1 MAGVSEQEILD
12 ALAKV
17 TEPETGKD
25 IVSAGMI
32 QGLQTKD
39 GHVAFA
45 IEVDPTRGAEL
56 EPMRKLAEKVVYDLK
71 GVISAT
77 VVLTAE
83 RAAEAPPPPGPGV
96 GEPGGP
102 VPKMGTPELLPG
114 VTSIVAVASGKGGVG
129 KTTTTV
135 NLGVALARQ
144 GASVGILD
152 ADVYGPNIPIMLGA
166 DGAPM
171 TMAGKIAPIEAHG
184 IKLMSLGFMLEE
196 GAPVIWRG
204 PMIGGAIGQ
213 LLNDVDWGELDY
225 LLIDMPPGT
234 GDASLSLAQ
243 LVPVAGALIVS
254 TPQAV
259 ALQDVL
265 RSISMWEK
273 LGVPVLGLVENM
285 SYFVNPADGSR
296 LEIFGHGGAREAAE
310 KVGIEFLG
318 EISLDQAIRIG
329 GDSGTPVATDESNP
343 QAAAYAEIAGR
354 MAAAIS
360 IKNEE
365 RAEPLP
371 ML

>member
-1 MAGVSEQEILD
+1 MDQQRLDQVMD
-12 ALAKV
+12 ALRMVEDPELHKDLVTLNMARDIEIDGGKV
-17 TEPETGKD
+17 
-25 IVSAGMI
+25 S
-32 QGLQTKD
+32 L
-39 GHVAFA
+39 
-45 IEVDPTRGAEL
+45 
-56 EPMRKLAEKVVYDLK
+56 
-71 GVISAT
+71 T
-77 VVLTAE
+77 VVLTTPACPLRDEIDRRVRVGLEQLDWVESVEINQTAE
-83 RAAEAPPPPGPGV
+83 VSQGRGMGEAAPIPGI
-96 GEPGGP
+96 
-102 VPKMGTPELLPG
+102 KNA
-114 VTSIVAVASGKGGVG
+114 VAVASGKGGVG

-166 DGAPM
+166 VGAPM
-171 TMAGKIAPIEAHG
+171 TVAGKIAPIEAHG

-204 PMIGGAIGQ
+204 PMISGALSQ

-243 LVPVAGALIVS
+243 LLPVAGALIVS

-273 LGVPVLGLVENM
+273 LSVPVLGLVENM

-296 LEIFGHGGAREAAE
+296 LEIFGHGGAHEAAE
-310 KVGIEFLG
+310 KQGIEFLG
-318 EISLDQAIRIG
+318 EVPLDQAIRVG
-329 GDSGTPVATDESNP
+329 GDNGTPVAADESSP
-343 QAAAYAEIAGR
+343 QATAYAEIAGR

-360 IKNEE
+360 VKNQE

>member
-1 MAGVSEQEILD
+1 MDQQRLDQVMD
-12 ALAKV
+12 ALRTVEDPELHKDLV
-17 TEPETGKD
+17 TLNMARD
-25 IVSAGMI
+25 IEIDGGQVS
-32 QGLQTKD
+32 L
-39 GHVAFA
+39 
-45 IEVDPTRGAEL
+45 
-56 EPMRKLAEKVVYDLK
+56 
-71 GVISAT
+71 T
-77 VVLTAE
+77 VVLTTPACPLRDEIDRRVRVGLQQLDWVESVEINMTAE
-83 RAAEAPPPPGPGV
+83 VSQGGSMGEAAPIPGI
-96 GEPGGP
+96 
-102 VPKMGTPELLPG
+102 KNA
-114 VTSIVAVASGKGGVG
+114 VAVASGKGGVG

-135 NLGVALARQ
+135 NLAIALARQ

-166 DGAPM
+166 EGAPM
-171 TMAGKIAPIEAHG
+171 TVGGKIAPIEAHG

-204 PMIGGAIGQ
+204 PMIGGALSQ

-273 LGVPVLGLVENM
+273 LSVPVLGLVENM
-285 SYFVNPADGSR
+285 SYFLNPADGSR

-310 KVGIEFLG
+310 KQGIEFLG
-318 EISLDQAIRIG
+318 EISLDQAIRVG
-329 GDSGTPVATDESNP
+329 GDSGTPVAADESNP

-360 IKNEE
+360 VKNEE

>member
-1 MAGVSEQEILD
+1 MDQQRLDQVMD
-12 ALAKV
+12 ALRTVEDPELHKDLV
-17 TEPETGKD
+17 TLNMARD
-25 IVSAGMI
+25 IEIDGGNVS
-32 QGLQTKD
+32 L
-39 GHVAFA
+39 
-45 IEVDPTRGAEL
+45 
-56 EPMRKLAEKVVYDLK
+56 
-71 GVISAT
+71 T
-77 VVLTAE
+77 VVLTTPACPLRDEIDRRVRAGLNQLDWVESIDINMTAE
-83 RAAEAPPPPGPGV
+83 VSQGGGMGEAAPIPGI
-96 GEPGGP
+96 
-102 VPKMGTPELLPG
+102 KNA
-114 VTSIVAVASGKGGVG
+114 VAVASGKGGVG

-135 NLGVALARQ
+135 NLGIALARQ

-166 DGAPM
+166 EGAPM
-171 TMAGKIAPIEAHG
+171 TVAGKIAPIEAHG

-243 LVPVAGALIVS
+243 LVPLAGALIVS

-285 SYFVNPADGSR
+285 SYFLNPADGSR
-296 LEIFGHGGAREAAE
+296 LEIFGHGGARKAAE
-310 KVGIEFLG
+310 EQGIEFLG
-318 EISLDQAIRIG
+318 EISLDQAIRVG
-329 GDSGTPVATDESNP
+329 GDNGTPVAADESNP

-360 IKNEE
+360 VKNEE

>member
-1 MAGVSEQEILD
+1 MDQQRLDQVMD
-12 ALAKV
+12 ALRTVEDPELHKDLV
-17 TEPETGKD
+17 TLNMARD
-25 IVSAGMI
+25 IEIDGGNVS
-32 QGLQTKD
+32 L
-39 GHVAFA
+39 
-45 IEVDPTRGAEL
+45 
-56 EPMRKLAEKVVYDLK
+56 
-71 GVISAT
+71 T
-77 VVLTAE
+77 VVLTTPACPLRDEIDRRVRAGLNHLDWVESIHIEMTAE
-83 RAAEAPPPPGPGV
+83 VSQGGGMGEAAPIPGI
-96 GEPGGP
+96 
-102 VPKMGTPELLPG
+102 KNA
-114 VTSIVAVASGKGGVG
+114 VAVASGKGGVG

-166 DGAPM
+166 TGSPV
-171 TMAGKIAPIEAHG
+171 TVGGKIAPIEAYG
-184 IKLMSLGFMLEE
+184 LKLMSLGFMLEE

-204 PMIGGAIGQ
+204 PMIAGALSQ

-273 LGVPVLGLVENM
+273 LNVPVLGLVENM
-285 SYFVNPADGSR
+285 SYFLNPANGER
-296 LEIFGHGGAREAAE
+296 LEIFGHGGARQAAE
-310 KVGIEFLG
+310 KLGIEFLG
-318 EISLDQAIRIG
+318 EIPLDQSIRVG
-329 GDSGTPVATDESNP
+329 GDSGRPVAADDDNV
-343 QAAAYAEIAGR
+343 QAAAFAEIAGR
-354 MAAAIS
+354 LAATIS
-360 IKNEE
+360 VKNEQF
-365 RAEPLP
+365 AEPLP